1 MKTKV
6 QIMDDIDY
14 LINIIQQNKMSS
26 ESQSLFHPEFNK
38 EILTI
43 RLRFYVIVHNL
54 TSEFTEQELYKIEN
68 DLLFYHKTL
77 RGVIDYIARELQ
89 TPNAPTFTNTPE
101 KSSLLSEVK
110 SSIIKQEDID
120 KFAIHIKSRIE
131 GIKTEIEKNQK
142 MQLRHLVEIYSFH
155 NELADNLD
163 QQMMAMDEQLYVR
176 QTQRH
181 EAMIKNIINA
191 LDGE

>member
-1 MKTKV
+1 MKTKA

-14 LINIIQQNKMSS
+14 LINIIQKNKMSS
-26 ESQSLFHPEFNK
+26 ESQSLFHPNFNK

-43 RLRFYVIVHNL
+43 RLRFYIIADSL

-68 DLLFYHKTL
+68 NLLFYHNTL
-77 RGVIDYIARELQ
+77 RGLIDYIARELQ

-101 KSSLLSEVK
+101 KSFLLSEVK

-120 KFAIHIKSRIE
+120 EYTNFIQRRIE
-131 GIKTEIEKNQK
+131 GIKIEIEKNQK

-163 QQMMAMDEQLYVR
+163 QQMMSMDEQLYVI
-176 QTQRH
+176 QTQRQ
-181 EAMIKNIINA
+181 EATIKNIIND
-191 LDGE
+191 LDGV